1 MEAPVSPDFWAAASA
16 VGVSVVTAGG
26 VIYTARAGRRTARQE
41 QRDDFRAVTA
51 RMDKELR
58 RLGDRLDEQELES
71 VQQRARLAGQEY
83 SIRYLA
89 GWVRSMV
96 GFIRASGLEP
106 PPAPR
111 PVPEDVRPFLQGL
124 DV

>member
-1 MEAPVSPDFWAAASA
+1 M
-16 VGVSVVTAGG
+16 TLAGT
-26 VIYTARAGRRTARQE
+26 VYTARAGRRTRGQE
-41 QRDDFRAVTA
+41 RRDDFTIVTD
-51 RMDKELR
+51 RMERELE
-58 RLGDRLDEQELES
+58 RLAKRLDEQELEA
-71 VQQRARLAGQEY
+71 VQQKARLAGQEY

-106 PPAPR
+106 PPAPQ

-124 DV
+124 DM

>member
-1 MEAPVSPDFWAAASA
+1 MSAETWATASA
-16 VGVSVVTAGG
+16 LGVSAVTLAGT
-26 VIYTARAGRRTARQE
+26 VYTARAGRRSAAAER
-41 QRDDFRAVTA
+41 RDDFRVVTS
-51 RMDKELR
+51 RMERELK

-106 PPAPR
+106 PPAPQ
-111 PVPEDVRPFLQGL
+111 PVPEDVRLFLQDL

>member
-1 MEAPVSPDFWAAASA
+1 MSPEFWAAVSA
-16 VGVSVVTAGG
+16 LGVSGVTLGG
-26 VIYTARAGRRTARQE
+26 TVYTARAGRRTARQE
-41 QRDDFRAVTA
+41 NRSDFRVVTA
-51 RMDKELR
+51 RMEKELE
-58 RLGDRLDEQELES
+58 RLSTRLDEQVLES

-83 SIRYLA
+83 SLRYLA

-106 PPAPR
+106 PPAPI
-111 PVPEDVRPFLQGL
+111 PIPEDVRPFLQGL

>member
-1 MEAPVSPDFWAAASA
+1 MGTDSWAAVSA
-16 VGVSVVTAGG
+16 IGVSVFTAGG
-26 VIYTARAGRRTARQE
+26 VVYTARAGRRSLRQE
-41 QRDDFRAVTA
+41 RRDDFRVVTT
-51 RMDKELR
+51 RMEKELE
-58 RLGDRLDEQELES
+58 RLGKRLEKQELDS
-71 VQQRARLAGQEY
+71 VQQKARLASQEY
-83 SIRYLA
+83 STRYLA

-106 PPAPR
+106 PPPPV